1 MEYIDEID
9 KNRDTYSYQ
18 IDGVVM
24 KVDTLSTHDKLGYT
38 AKSPR
43 WSIAY
48 KFPAEE
54 QTTKLIDIKLQI
66 GRTGAVTPV
75 AVLEP
80 IEVGGAW
87 VPNATLHNP
96 DEVKRKD
103 LRIIS
108 MKDTKYINPK
118 FELKTFAG
126 GYIIQDT
133 DNKEDLESNWEIVT
147 CLLYTSPSPR
157 D

>member
-1 MEYIDEID
+1 MKQTKSYGFPVPKNNLVDSVDKMMEYIDEID

-87 VPNATLHNP
+87 VSNATLHNP
-96 DEVKRKD
+96 D
-103 LRIIS
+103 
-108 MKDTKYINPK
+108 
-118 FELKTFAG
+118 
-126 GYIIQDT
+126 
-133 DNKEDLESNWEIVT
+133 
-147 CLLYTSPSPR
+147 
-157 D
+157 